1 MSLPGTVLTAVF
13 ASNAVFAYGLGFR
26 ASRRREAVPEAL
38 SAVALI
44 LVDLAASFFLWF
56 LRSIALVPLR
66 LETLD
71 TLLFVLIAV
80 PSIKALAK
88 FASAAKTPWLAGIGA
103 AGDELVLG
111 SLSFGIALLATRD
124 GYGLAEALAASAG
137 SGAGYWL
144 ATSLLGALEARL
156 ELSDLPRPFKG
167 APAMLLSAGL
177 MSMAL
182 MGIDEVFMKNLAG

>member
-26 ASRRREAVPEAL
+26 ASRRKEGFTEAL

-44 LVDLAASFFLWF
+44 LIDLAASFFLWS
-56 LRSIALVPLR
+56 LRSFALGPLR
-66 LETLD
+66 LESLD
-71 TLLFVLIAV
+71 TLLFVVIAV

-88 FASAAKTPWLAGIGA
+88 LASVAKVPWLAGIGT
-103 AGDELVLG
+103 AGDELALG

-124 GYGLAEALAASAG
+124 GFHVAQALAASVG
-137 SGAGYWL
+137 SGAGYWM
-144 ATSLLGALEARL
+144 ATSLLGALEERL

-182 MGIDEVFMKNLAG
+182 MGIDEVFVKNLAG